1 MVKLLRIEAMFNHVC
16 RLKRLAVTEFPRHGV
31 VYVNLLAIEG
41 HDFRYAGQTN
51 DAFARIIGMHESASY
66 RNSQRKFLYFLRERA
81 EEVFYLLPIDDASLK
96 PGPVHNILEQWVA
109 LIFRVLQPSELKHN
123 LCAETL
129 RWIPADEMHK
139 GVNVREPLAQ
149 GFGFNDFPM
158 KGTCFKYSPISLKRE
173 WYEVH
178 RNHEIVVRTEG
189 FLRGDVF
196 GGSFWNA
203 PGWYGKA
210 DYEFQIWSVKLRIGK
225 AWIDRCAIETIR
237 VWCDLRPEGEV
248 HPHTVARGSGVRLAY
263 NDPALRL
270 GIKVSGIR
278 NGDKLEGWSWLMTD
292 GNADKAIPRL
302 NRLVDWLD
310 GLDTEELRPRRWYP
324 ANKRIGRPCCGYT
337 LHPLDVGDKW
347 QELTQDS

>member
-1 MVKLLRIEAMFNHVC
+1 VKLLHIEIMFDRVFS
-16 RLKRLAVTEFPRHGV
+16 LKLRAVKDFPRHGA
-31 VYVNLLAIEG
+31 VYVSVVAVEG
-41 HDFRYAGQTN
+41 EEFRYAGQTN
-51 DAFARIIGMHESASY
+51 DAVARIIGMHESPTY

-81 EEVFYLLPIDDASLK
+81 EEVFYLLPIDNAGLRA
-96 PGPVHNILEQWVA
+96 GPIHNILEQWVA
-109 LIFRVLQPSELKHN
+109 LIFRSLQPSELKHN

-129 RWIPADEMHK
+129 RWISADEMHK

-149 GFGFNDFPM
+149 GFGFNEYPM
-158 KGTCFKYSPISLKRE
+158 RGISFKYSPISLKRE

-196 GGSFWNA
+196 PGSFWHA

-237 VWCDLRPEGEV
+237 VWCDLRPEGEI
-248 HPHTVARGSGVRLAY
+248 HPDTVARGSGAHLAY
-263 NDPALRL
+263 NDPAYRL
-270 GIKVSGIR
+270 GIKVSGLR
-278 NGDKLEGWSWLMTD
+278 NGDREEGWSWLMMD
-292 GNADKAIPRL
+292 GNAEKSIPRL

-324 ANKRIGRPCCGYT
+324 ANKRIGRPRCGYT
-337 LHPLDVGDKW
+337 RHPRDAGEKW
-347 QELTQDS
+347 MELQIQD